1 MSTSKL
7 LQRKLAR
14 DCELEFRVYSFREL
28 ASLYFPHYQ
37 PSSASRALRQL
48 ITHDALFKRQLQRRG
63 FSLTRCTI
71 SPYQIE
77 IVLQQLGT
85 PREFYEIQR
94 ANSPY

>member
-48 ITHDALFKRQLQRRG
+48 IKSAQGKDQRDSAASYDAALSRF
-63 FSLTRCTI
+63 F
-71 SPYQIE
+71 IE
-77 IVLQQLGT
+77 G
-85 PREFYEIQR
+85 
-94 ANSPY
+94 AKDGG

>member
-14 DCELEFRVYSFREL
+14 DCELEFL

-63 FSLTRCTI
+63 FSLTRRKI

-77 IVLQQLGT
+77 VVLQQLGT

-94 ANSPY
+94 ANSTY

>member
-48 ITHDALFKRQLQRRG
+48 ITHGALFKRQLQRRG
-63 FSLTRCTI
+63 FSLTRRKI

-77 IVLQQLGT
+77 VVLQQLGT